1 MEGGREKE
9 GKSGD
14 RRRRQTDRQAN
25 RQRQARPLQES
36 GQQGGAPLGH
46 TRLDVDIKDNTT
58 LPMLTTVLV
67 KMSSLSQADSWRAM
81 TSNG

>member
-46 TRLDVDIKDNTT
+46 ARLDVDIKDNTT
-58 LPMLTTVLV
+58 LTMLTTVLV